1 MVSLLRLVFLSS
13 RGAGRRDR
21 EGNGLYRRRAINE
34 AWRALSELS
43 EVYHVMLDARDDIV
57 AERVR

>member
-1 MVSLLRLVFLSS
+1 LSFCH
-13 RGAGRRDR
+13 RGVRAVVI
-21 EGNGLYRRRAINE
+21 EGNELYRRRAINE